1 MVSYNT
7 AIPVRFNEVTT
18 ARLKKVSENTTL
30 SVAQLIRL
38 ATEKYLDEIESS
50 RAVTVK
56 FADHSP
62 AYSTKRPKP

>member
-38 ATEKYLDEIESS
+38 ATEKYLDEI
-50 RAVTVK
+50 
-56 FADHSP
+56 DQG
-62 AYSTKRPKP
+62 